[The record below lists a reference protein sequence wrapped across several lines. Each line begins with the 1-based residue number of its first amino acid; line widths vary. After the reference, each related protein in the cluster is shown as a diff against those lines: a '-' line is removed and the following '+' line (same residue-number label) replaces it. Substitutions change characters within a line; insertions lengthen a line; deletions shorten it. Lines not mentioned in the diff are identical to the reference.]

1 MQKVNFNL
9 LNVIRLSWKEFIF
22 YKESSISL
30 ILVICFVCLPLLILV
45 TLKENYIG
53 YMRAKML
60 ETSMA
65 TRIEVLV
72 GSAGV
77 SDFRINQQ
85 WVDKV
90 SRREDVQIAIPH
102 RTRTILI
109 QDNNGELVD
118 FEAVSTV
125 RNDPDLKRYG
135 FKGQFPDDKKS
146 VILRENRS
154 YLFSIDT
161 KEEELL
167 HSIIPEDVW
176 NKMSTRK
183 ELWRKKKYE
192 RKQQIASNTGKIS
205 EALRQLFVNEDYALS
220 YNLEIE
226 KRKNE
231 LLIND
236 MDTKRQFSIIE
247 ESSVINVYERFI
259 AGLGI
264 SPDLDEISI
273 IATRS
278 TADRR
283 EEQFFITCKVSGTV
297 KKGDRSRIY
306 VPLELAD
313 DLENWRKGYPVPDL
327 GLPAANNREM
337 ALEDPFYTSAKLF
350 LTTPM
355 DDLGIAAL
363 RQFKL
368 KQSVLPEETSD
379 VLYGYQLIS
388 KEGKAFT
395 DLMWSNVFDSL
406 TGMGNPIIIPQ
417 IATSSIYFGDNE
429 LQLSPT
435 ISEDPRKKLL
445 LKHGEWIQDNDN
457 MYDVIMPGALPDE
470 SKSFPFSV
478 NLKISDISIPVN
490 VVGQTDNKQGFA
502 LPIFLF
508 RINALLNGKIKF
520 DEKTGTFYPSSSE
533 PSYIAARVHVKSL
546 DDVEPVCNWLEEVDG
561 LTCSSVMGDLE
572 QMRNFNRMITN
583 LIFLIGGT
591 GLIAVI
597 CSIIGIMYEAINRK
611 RKQIGIMRT
620 LGVSRNN
627 ISFIYIIQAT
637 MYGIFGYILVSIVQ
651 FALGSFLDTSW
662 WHTIMGIEISDPLFI
677 VSWGMRLSFGAIL
690 IILCVLSGVFPAY
703 IAGKVEPGVVLSE

>member
-1 MQKVNFNL
+1 MQRVNFNL
-9 LNVIRLSWKEFIF
+9 SNTVRLSWKEFIF
-22 YKESSISL
+22 YKSSSLVL

-45 TLKENYIG
+45 TLKENYIK
-53 YMRAKML
+53 YMLSDL
-60 ETSMA
+60 EKKSMA

-90 SRREDVQIAIPH
+90 SEREDVTIAIPH
-102 RTRTILI
+102 RTRTVLI
-109 QDNNGELVD
+109 MDVDGELVD

-125 RNDPDLKRYG
+125 RDDPDLKKYG
-135 FKGQFPDDKKS
+135 FKGQFLEDKKS

-154 YLFSIDT
+154 FLFSIDT
-161 KEEELL
+161 NKEELL
-167 HSIIPEDVW
+167 HSIAAREVSHG
-176 NKMSTRK
+176 MRMRK
-183 ELWRKKKYE
+183 DLWRVKRYE
-192 RKQQIASNTGKIS
+192 KRQQISTNTVTIP
-205 EALRQLFVNEDYALS
+205 EALRQQFDYEGYELS
-220 YNLEIE
+220 DNLEIE
-226 KRKNE
+226 RKAKE

-236 MDTKRQFSIIE
+236 KDNKSQFSVIE
-247 ESSVINVYERFI
+247 ENNATNVYKRFI

-264 SPDLDEISI
+264 SPDIDEISI

-283 EEQFFITCKVSGTV
+283 EEQYFITCKVAGTIE
-297 KKGDRSRIY
+297 KGDRSRIY
-306 VPLELAD
+306 IPLELAD

-327 GLPAANNREM
+327 GLPAADDREM
-337 ALEDPFYTSAKLF
+337 ALDDPFYTSAKLF

-355 DDLGIAAL
+355 DDLGNAAL
-363 RQFKL
+363 RPFKL
-368 KQSVLPEETSD
+368 KQSALPEETSE
-379 VLYGYQLIS
+379 VLYGYQLTS
-388 KEGKAFT
+388 KDEKPFT

-417 IATSSIYFGDNE
+417 IASGTIFLGENE
-429 LQLSPT
+429 LHMSPT

-445 LKHGEWIQDNDN
+445 LEHGEWIQNNDN
-457 MYDVIMPGALPDE
+457 MYDVVLPGTLLEE
-470 SKSFPFSV
+470 SKPFPYSV
-478 NLKISDISIPVN
+478 NLKISDIFIPVN
-490 VVGQTDNKQGFA
+490 VVGLTDNKQGFA
-502 LPIFLF
+502 LPILLF
-508 RINALLNGKIKF
+508 RINTLLHGKIKF

-546 DDVEPVCNWLEEVDG
+546 DDVEPVCNWLEEKDG
-561 LTCSSVMGDLE
+561 LSCSSVMGALE
-572 QMRNFNRMITN
+572 TMRNFNRMITN
-583 LIFLIGGT
+583 LISLIGGT

-627 ISFIYIIQAT
+627 ISSIYIVQAT
-637 MYGIFGYILVSIVQ
+637 MYGIFGYLLVSIVQ

-662 WHTIMGIEISDPLFI
+662 WHTIMGIEISEPLFI
-677 VSWGMRLSFGAIL
+677 VSWEMRLFFGVIVVV
-690 IILCVLSGVFPAY
+690 LCVLSGLFPAY
-703 IAGKVEPGVVLSE
+703 IAGKVEPGIVLSE